1 MSLNKTKYKVC
12 AALGENLWS
21 SSKIGRFRKKKWS
34 RVQGQGL
41 KVHYP
46 QTSKTQVHLQPSV
59 YLYGNRLKAKQKL
72 RKFYGNLSEKSF
84 HALYKKSLSRDNFIG
99 LLESRLDTLVFRMNF
114 SPTPFAAR
122 QLISHGAILV
132 NGKKATIKSALLK
145 PGDCIEVKAG
155 AWPRVYKDLEDRL
168 KAEDFFRPV
177 PNHLEV
183 SFSSLKGIYLYE
195 PIFTEVPYGVP
206 MHIDLVKEFY
216 K

>member
-84 HALYKKSLSRDNFIG
+84 HALYKKVYRETILS
-99 LLESRLDTLVFRMNF
+99 
-114 SPTPFAAR
+114 
-122 QLISHGAILV
+122 
-132 NGKKATIKSALLK
+132 
-145 PGDCIEVKAG
+145 
-155 AWPRVYKDLEDRL
+155 
-168 KAEDFFRPV
+168 DF
-177 PNHLEV
+177 
-183 SFSSLKGIYLYE
+183 
-195 PIFTEVPYGVP
+195 
-206 MHIDLVKEFY
+206 
-216 K
+216 

>member
-72 RKFYGNLSEKSF
+72 RKFYGN
-84 HALYKKSLSRDNFIG
+84 ALIERHDLRGG
-99 LLESRLDTLVFRMNF
+99 LRRAIASKTFVL
-114 SPTPFAAR
+114 
-122 QLISHGAILV
+122 QLM
-132 NGKKATIKSALLK
+132 
-145 PGDCIEVKAG
+145 
-155 AWPRVYKDLEDRL
+155 
-168 KAEDFFRPV
+168 
-177 PNHLEV
+177 
-183 SFSSLKGIYLYE
+183 
-195 PIFTEVPYGVP
+195 GVC
-206 MHIDLVKEFY
+206 HQQ
-216 K
+216 